1 MPGQPFESDPAFYYG
16 FGNLKRYIFFYL
28 IASFCHLKIIIIFA
42 RTAYW
47 KAMETKPAIK
57 IMMGAGLALV
67 LNACA
72 VSNNLYMND
81 ATPYEKGNGSSYLG
95 IGSGLAPRLDSVSSG
110 GKVYYTNRLSIM
122 PNLCAGAQGHLK
134 NNLSGRL
141 SLNFPFIIGGIGIRG
156 GLQYSFLPATSKFN
170 IALGGDLGF
179 VLSRD
184 SIRIWGSSN
193 ALNPEVAGITSADL
207 FMPFTIQM
215 NDHSRLTI
223 TPRLSTQA
231 FWIRHNVADG
241 HSYSY
246 SPTILGVSG
255 NIKIRQTNMEM
266 TILKVNGVLMPS
278 LGVSRSWAL

>member
-1 MPGQPFESDPAFYYG
+1 MKT
-16 FGNLKRYIFFYL
+16 KRTY
-28 IASFCHLKIIIIFA
+28 AV
-42 RTAYW
+42 
-47 KAMETKPAIK
+47 
-57 IMMGAGLALV
+57 IMGTGLALV
-67 LNACA
+67 LHACA

-170 IALGGDLGF
+170 FALGGDLGF

>member
-1 MPGQPFESDPAFYYG
+1 MKNEYPI
-16 FGNLKRYIFFYL
+16 R
-28 IASFCHLKIIIIFA
+28 IISCI
-42 RTAYW
+42 
-47 KAMETKPAIK
+47 
-57 IMMGAGLALV
+57 GLAVL

-72 VSNNLYMND
+72 VSNNLYMHD
-81 ATPYEKGNGSSYLG
+81 ATPHEKGKGNSYLG
-95 IGSGLAPRLDSVSSG
+95 IGSGFAPRLDSVSSG
-110 GKVYYTNRLSIM
+110 GDVYYTNRLSIM

-141 SLNFPFIIGGIGIRG
+141 SVNFPFIIGGIGFRG

-170 IALGGDLGF
+170 FALGGDLGF

-184 SIRIWGSSN
+184 SIRILGRMN
-193 ALNPEVAGITSADL
+193 AMNPEVAGITSADL
-207 FMPFTIQM
+207 FMPFTVQL

-223 TPRLSTQA
+223 TPRMSTQA

-255 NIKIRQTNMEM
+255 NIRIRQTNMEM
-266 TILKVNGVLMPS
+266 TILQVNGVLMPS
-278 LGVSRSWAL
+278 LGICRSWLF